1 MSFDLNIENYNKTEL
16 IDMFDLPLNYDTY
29 IVEQQETKLKE
40 SILNNNDTINQETR
54 IKTINFLKEAKK
66 ILLSDIVNKV
76 TDLTNFNFE
85 LKPVNV
91 SKLSDHD
98 VQERPNQPYL
108 TSFPTDYVKG
118 VINPLKRR
126 VNTRY
131 LNIDTRFRENYFSCQ
146 STNYH
151 LDLPL
156 KISGVMSLQL
166 SAIELPTTFFNIS
179 KQLGNNFFT
188 IEIDNYDNGTTIESY
203 SSVIT
208 LQDGNYAPSSLID
221 YLNVIVAGMGAP
233 YEYLI
238 FTLNIL
244 NTMISGTGQMVVGI
258 SSTYHS
264 AYPSRPLFNFILNF
278 QADKNGN
285 NDNNTPLPLKLGW
298 TFGFRSGK
306 YINNST
312 YISEGVMDL
321 TGPRYIYLVVDD
333 FNNNVNNAF
342 YGAFNSSILNKNILA
357 RISLQSKFFDIF
369 IENNLNVITTPR
381 HYYGPVDIQKLHL
394 QLLDEYGRVLDINN
408 MDYSFCLILHTVYD
422 I

>member
-1 MSFDLNIENYNKTEL
+1 MSFDLTIDNYNKIEL
-16 IDMFDLPLNYDTY
+16 IDMFELPSNYDTY

-40 SILNNNDTINQETR
+40 SILNNSGNITQQTR
-54 IKTINFLKEAKK
+54 LKIVEFLKEAKK
-66 ILLSDIVNKV
+66 ILLNGITPKM
-76 TDLTNFNFE
+76 TDLT
-85 LKPVNV
+85 KV
-91 SKLSDHD
+91 STLGGHD
-98 VQERPNQPYL
+98 VQERPPEPYL

-131 LNIDTRFRENYFSCQ
+131 LNIDTRFRENYFTCQ

-188 IEIDNYDNGTTIESY
+188 IEVDNYGSPATSY
-203 SSVIT
+203 STVIT

-221 YLNVIVAGMGAP
+221 YLNSIVGMMLP
-233 YEYLI
+233 PFNQLI

-258 SSTYHS
+258 SSASTS
-264 AYPSRPLFNFILNF
+264 VFNFTLNF

>member
-1 MSFDLNIENYNKTEL
+1 MSFDLTIDNYNKIEL
-16 IDMFDLPLNYDTY
+16 IDMFELPSNYDTY

-40 SILNNNDTINQETR
+40 SILNNSGNITQQTR
-54 IKTINFLKEAKK
+54 LKIVEFLKEAKK
-66 ILLSDIVNKV
+66 ILLNGITPKM
-76 TDLTNFNFE
+76 T
-85 LKPVNV
+85 V
-91 SKLSDHD
+91 SGSHD
-98 VQERPNQPYL
+98 VQERPSEPYL

-131 LNIDTRFRENYFSCQ
+131 LNIDTRFRENYFTCQ

-188 IEIDNYDNGTTIESY
+188 IEVDNYNDGTTTESY
-203 SSVIT
+203 STVIT
-208 LQDGNYAPSSLID
+208 LQDGNYAPSSLVD
-221 YLNVIVAGMGAP
+221 YLNSIVGTMGAP
-233 YEYLI
+233 FNQLI

-258 SSTYHS
+258 SN
-264 AYPSRPLFNFILNF
+264 PNDIFNFTLNF

-306 YINNST
+306 YVNNST

>member
-1 MSFDLNIENYNKTEL
+1 MSFDLTIDNYNKAEL
-16 IDMFDLPLNYDTY
+16 IDMFDLPSNYDTY
-29 IVEQQETKLKE
+29 IVEQQETKLKDI
-40 SILNNNDTINQETR
+40 ILNNNDTITLKTR
-54 IKTINFLKEAKK
+54 NKIIYFLKEAKK
-66 ILLSDIVNKV
+66 ILLNDILHKN
-76 TDLTNFNFE
+76 TELTN
-85 LKPVNV
+85 VTI
-91 SKLSDHD
+91 SQQSGHD
-98 VQERPNQPYL
+98 IQERPDQPYL
-108 TSFPTDYVKG
+108 LSFPTNYVKG

-188 IEIDNYDNGTTIESY
+188 IEVDDYIIGTETKSY
-203 SSVIT
+203 STVIT

-221 YLNVIVAGMGAP
+221 YLNSIVGMMEEP
-233 YEYLI
+233 FNRLI

-244 NTMISGTGQMVVGI
+244 NTMISGTGQMVIGI
-258 SSTYHS
+258 S
-264 AYPSRPLFNFILNF
+264 RPNDPFNFTLNF

-306 YINNST
+306 YVNNST

-408 MDYSFCLILHTVYD
+408 MDYSFCLILQTVYD